1 MINMRLEWQVVPHQ
15 STGYWQSLTLR
26 DEVLRK
32 PLNRLFDPAD
42 LQKESSDYHVVGFY
56 KGLVVACSI
65 ISKVEQGAA
74 LKMRQVAV
82 CQSLQ
87 RTGLG
92 KQMVAYCETLAIEL
106 GAQRIVL
113 NARESA
119 LPFYLALG
127 YEVEGEEFTEVGLPH
142 RRMMKLVDSNPSA

>member
-1 MINMRLEWQVVPHQ
+1 MRLEWQVVPHQ
-15 STGYWQSLTLR
+15 SIGYWQSLTLR

-32 PLNRLFDPAD
+32 PLNLLFDPAE
-42 LQKESSDYHVVGFY
+42 LEKESSDFHVVGFHD
-56 KGLVVACSI
+56 GLVIACCI
-65 ISKVEQGAA
+65 LSKVEQGTA

-82 CQSLQ
+82 RQALQ
-87 RTGLG
+87 RNGLG
-92 KQMVAYCETLAIEL
+92 RQMVEYCESLTVEL
-106 GAQRIVL
+106 GAQRISL

-142 RRMMKLVDSNPSA
+142 RRMRKLVDSHPSA

>member
-1 MINMRLEWQVVPHQ
+1 MRLEWQVVPHQ
-15 STGYWQSLTLR
+15 SIGYWQSLTLR

-32 PLNRLFDPAD
+32 PLNMLFDPAE
-42 LQKESSDYHVVGFY
+42 LEKESSDFHVVGFH
-56 KGLVVACSI
+56 KGLVLACCI
-65 ISKVEQGAA
+65 LSKVEQGTA

-87 RTGLG
+87 RNGLG
-92 KQMVAYCETLAIEL
+92 RQMVEYCESLTVEL
-106 GAQRIVL
+106 GSQRIVL

-142 RRMMKLVDSNPSA
+142 RRMWKLVDSHPSA

>member
-1 MINMRLEWQVVPHQ
+1 MRLEWQVVPHQ
-15 STGYWQSLTLR
+15 SIGYWQSLTLR

-32 PLNRLFDPAD
+32 PLNMLFDPAE
-42 LQKESSDYHVVGFY
+42 LQKESSDFHVVGIQ
-56 KGLVVACSI
+56 KGLVVACCI
-65 ISKVEQGAA
+65 LSKVEQGSA

-87 RTGLG
+87 RNGLG
-92 KQMVAYCETLAIEL
+92 SQMVEFCESLTVEL
-106 GAQRIVL
+106 GSQRIVL

-142 RRMMKLVDSNPSA
+142 RRMWKLVDSHPSA

>member
-1 MINMRLEWQVVPHQ
+1 MRLEWQVVPHQ
-15 STGYWQSLTLR
+15 SIGYWQSLTLR

-32 PLNRLFDPAD
+32 PLNMLFDPAE
-42 LQKESSDYHVVGFY
+42 LEKESSDFHVVGFH
-56 KGLVVACSI
+56 KGLVLACCI
-65 ISKVEQGAA
+65 LSKVEQGTA

-82 CQSLQ
+82 CPSLQ
-87 RTGLG
+87 RNGLG
-92 KQMVAYCETLAIEL
+92 RQMVEYCESLTVEL

-127 YEVEGEEFTEVGLPH
+127 YEVVGEEFTEVGLPH
-142 RRMMKLVDSNPSA
+142 RRMWKLVDSHPSA

>member
-1 MINMRLEWQVVPHQ
+1 MRLDWQVVPHQ
-15 STGYWQSLTLR
+15 SIGYWQTLTLR

-32 PLNRLFDPAD
+32 PLNRLFDPAE

-65 ISKVEQGAA
+65 LSKLDQGSA

-87 RTGLG
+87 RRGLG
-92 KQMVAYCETLAIEL
+92 RQMVEYCESLTVEL
-106 GAQRIVL
+106 GARRIVL

-127 YEVEGEEFTEVGLPH
+127 YEVEGEEFMEVGLPH
-142 RRMMKLVDSNPSA
+142 RRMLKLVDSHPSA

>member
-1 MINMRLEWQVVPHQ
+1 MRLEWQVVPHQ
-15 STGYWQSLTLR
+15 SIGYWQTLTLR
-26 DEVLRK
+26 DEILRK
-32 PLNRLFDPAD
+32 PLNMLFDPAE
-42 LQKESSDYHVVGFY
+42 LEKESSDFHVVGFQQ
-56 KGLVVACSI
+56 GLVVACCI
-65 ISKVEQGAA
+65 LSKVEQGTA

-87 RTGLG
+87 RNGLG
-92 KQMVAYCETLAIEL
+92 RQMVEYCESLTVEL
-106 GAQRIVL
+106 GSQRIIL

-142 RRMMKLVDSNPSA
+142 RRMWKLVDSHPSA